1 MRTGPAAHPL
11 TDRPLGE
18 RLAGRAVIR
27 LVKLREASMKALVL
41 TLALLFGAGTADAQT
56 RPSTVSRPC
65 AASQRDVQANGA
77 IVLGTGG
84 YTFDRFVR
92 DRSFC
97 QIDEGL
103 DPAFVPSRDNQSCFI
118 GYRCKTQ
125 SRWFD
130 D

>member
-1 MRTGPAAHPL
+1 
-11 TDRPLGE
+11 
-18 RLAGRAVIR
+18 
-27 LVKLREASMKALVL
+27 MKAIVL
-41 TLALLFGAGTADAQT
+41 TLALLFAAGTADAQT

-84 YTFDRFVR
+84 DTFDRFVR

-103 DPAFVPSRDNQSCFI
+103 EPAFVVSRDSPSCFI

>member
-1 MRTGPAAHPL
+1 
-11 TDRPLGE
+11 
-18 RLAGRAVIR
+18 
-27 LVKLREASMKALVL
+27 MKALVL
-41 TLALLFGAGTADAQT
+41 TLALILTAGSAEAQT

-84 YTFDRFVR
+84 FTYDRFVR

-97 QIDEGL
+97 EFDEGL
-103 DPAFVPSRDNQSCFI
+103 EPAFVPSRESPTCFI

-125 SRWFD
+125 SRWMND
-130 D
+130 